1 MEKKKIEA
9 QPTEQKKEPVKRAR
23 EKLVWCGGTIKG
35 VVEQYTVFVG
45 GIPNELKQFIE
56 AVPLAKSFL
65 VDLDDFP
72 KMFQKINSKESAEY
86 EMLMQLQKISGG
98 K

>member
-23 EKLVWCGGTIKG
+23 EKLVWCGGTIRG

-72 KMFQKINSKESAEY
+72 KMFQKINSKESAAH
-86 EMLMQLQKISGG
+86 EMLMQLQKINGG